1 MAGEFGPPPSPPPS
15 PPIPLFKGLSTLEH
29 PIIALSPP
37 PWIKA
42 PLLVS
47 LLTHPLS
54 ILAELKPISE
64 NLRKFR
70 ERSSPF

>member
-1 MAGEFGPPPSPPPS
+1 MAGEFGPPPFR
-15 PPIPLFKGLSTLEH
+15 PPIPLGKGLSTFKN
-29 PIIALSPP
+29 PIIALPPPP

-54 ILAELKPISE
+54 ILAEHKPISE